1 MTLNRWLLA
10 TITSL
15 GLLAAGTVVAADST
29 DWPAL
34 TPAQKTV
41 LAPLSRDWA
50 GIEAPRRAKWLE
62 VAAKFPTMPKEEQVR
77 VQARMADWARMTPAE
92 RSRARLQFQEVKQVP
107 ASERQAKW
115 EAYQALP
122 VEQKHALAQT
132 AKQSAKVASAPV
144 RTASSLPAGSTV
156 PEGKRN
162 LVQASTPS
170 PSRAVTPTAQQAKP
184 GATTTTMTARPQV
197 PAHQQAGLPKIAAT
211 SGFVDPSTLLPKR
224 GPQGAAVRSAS
235 APSEPAAQGQ

>member
-1 MTLNRWLLA
+1 VTLNRWLLA
-10 TITSL
+10 AVTSL
-15 GLLAAGTVVAADST
+15 ALLGVGGVAAADST
-29 DWPAL
+29 DWASL
-34 TPAQKTV
+34 TAAQQKV
-41 LAPLSRDWA
+41 LAPLSRDWG
-50 GIEAPRRAKWLE
+50 GIETPRRAKWLE
-62 VAAKFPTMPKEEQVR
+62 VAAKFPTMPKEEQAR

-107 ASERQAKW
+107 TTERQAKW

-122 VEQKHALAQT
+122 DEQKQAFAQT
-132 AKQSAKVASAPV
+132 AKRSARAASTPASAGKMQASG
-144 RTASSLPAGSTV
+144 TAL

-170 PSRAVTPTAQQAKP
+170 PTRAVTPTTRQAKP

-211 SGFVDPSTLLPKR
+211 PGFVDPSTLLPKR
-224 GPQGAAVRSAS
+224 GPQGAAGRSAS

>member
-1 MTLNRWLLA
+1 
-10 TITSL
+10 
-15 GLLAAGTVVAADST
+15 
-29 DWPAL
+29 
-34 TPAQKTV
+34 
-41 LAPLSRDWA
+41 
-50 GIEAPRRAKWLE
+50 
-62 VAAKFPTMPKEEQVR
+62 MPKEEQVR
-77 VQARMADWARMTPAE
+77 VQARMADWARMTPTE

-122 VEQKHALAQT
+122 EDQKHALAQT
-132 AKQSAKVASAPV
+132 AKHSARAASTSALARDGKSQP
-144 RTASSLPAGSTV
+144 TGPAV

-184 GATTTTMTARPQV
+184 GATTTTMTSRPQV